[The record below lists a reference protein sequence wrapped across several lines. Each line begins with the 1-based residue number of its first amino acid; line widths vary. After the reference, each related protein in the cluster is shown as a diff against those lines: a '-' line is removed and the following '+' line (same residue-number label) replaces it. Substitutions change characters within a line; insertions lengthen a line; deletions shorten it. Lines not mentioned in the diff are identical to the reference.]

1 MASLFARIGWEVGE
15 IMRYFYVNRL
25 NWGYYSDHDTSF
37 HCNAHPNNFVI
48 LPEGSDRLI
57 APLDF
62 DMAFFEEEFI
72 NINEEEATFGQNDK
86 GLFARYMELAR

>member
-1 MASLFARIGWEVGE
+1 
-15 IMRYFYVNRL
+15 MRSFYKNKL
-25 NWGYYSDHDTSF
+25 NWGYYSDHDTAF

-48 LPEGSDRLI
+48 LPQGGNNLI

-72 NINEEEATFGQNDK
+72 NINNDEATYGENDRA
-86 GLFARYMELAR
+86 LFTSYMELSR